1 MVKKTDRGSAWMW
14 LTVLSAGITLA
25 ALGCARPAKEEDS
38 APPPRV
44 KVRVRALEE
53 RMIEDEVQAPGQWRA
68 VGEIRVSAPFPATVE
83 SLSPRPG
90 DRVTEGEVLGRL
102 VTRESLAALHGAQLL
117 ARQASDPAAQREAN
131 RAVALAERDL
141 VRVPLTAPRAGMVVR
156 RSAEAGAQVDDAAEI
171 LALVPLDGIVCE
183 AHVPAILASRVQ
195 TAQGAHITDEDG
207 TIRSAIVKRILPSAD
222 AGDQA
227 SLVWLGATD
236 GSLPQLARYASVT
249 IQVGAPRRAL
259 VVPDSALVQDDLTGK
274 TSVVLVTSD
283 NQAQWTVV
291 DLGIKS
297 HGWHEL
303 LAPHLPPGTRVVIEG
318 QNGLP
323 DHTPVDMTP

>member
-1 MVKKTDRGSAWMW
+1 MVKKTGRGSAWMW
-14 LTVLSAGITLA
+14 LTLLSAGI
-25 ALGCARPAKEEDS
+25 ALGAQSCARPAKEES

-53 RMIEDEVQAPGQWRA
+53 RMIEDEVLAPGQWRA
-68 VGEIRVSAPFPATVE
+68 TGEIRVSAPFPATVE

-102 VTRESLAALHGAQLL
+102 VTRESLAALRGAEML

-131 RAVALAERDL
+131 RAVVLAERDL
-141 VRVPLTAPRAGMVVR
+141 VRVPLPAPRAGMVVR

-171 LALVPLDGIVCE
+171 LAIVPLDGIVCE
-183 AHVPAILASRVQ
+183 AHVPAILAHRVKPG
-195 TAQGAHITDEDG
+195 QGARITEEDG
-207 TIRSAIVKRILPSAD
+207 TTRSAIVKRILPSAD

-227 SLVWLGATD
+227 SRVWLGSAG
-236 GSLPQLARYASVT
+236 GSLPQLDRYASVT
-249 IQVGAPRRAL
+249 IQVGSPRRAI

-274 TSVVLVTSD
+274 TSIVLVTSD
-283 NQAQWTVV
+283 DQARWTVV
-291 DLGIKS
+291 DLGIPS

-303 LAPHLPPGTRVVIEG
+303 LGPHLPLGTRVVVEG

-323 DHTPVDMTP
+323 DHTPVDVTP